1 MNLEPYIAVSGE
13 GGLFKLVT
21 SKSSGLV
28 LEHIDTGKS
37 SFYSMRKHEFTP
49 LGTVAI
55 YTLGGT
61 VPLVDVFKTM
71 KEKKEALPVVS
82 HKAEKHEIEQYV
94 ESVLPDYDEDR
105 VNLSDMKKLVK
116 WFTFLDSRGLL
127 EDSSEEE

>member
-13 GGLFKLVT
+13 GGLFKMVT

-28 LEHIDTGKS
+28 LEHLDTGKS

-55 YTLGGT
+55 YTLGST
-61 VPLVDVFKTM
+61 VPLVEVFTTM
-71 KEKKEALPVVS
+71 KEKQAELPVVS
-82 HKAEKHEIEQYV
+82 HKAARHEIEQYV
-94 ESVLPDYDEDR
+94 ETILPEYDEDR

-116 WFTFLDSRGLL
+116 WFAFLEERGLL
-127 EDSSEEE
+127 ETSSEEE